1 MTDKSQRNEELRREQ
16 HLQLV
21 RARADKLLDEL
32 AKRDPLLA
40 LARSQRRAA
49 PERPNEIA
57 ASVLTLLREQL
68 KR

>member
-1 MTDKSQRNEELRREQ
+1 MTDKSQRDDKLRREQ
-16 HLQLV
+16 HLQRV
-21 RARADKLLDEL
+21 RERADKLLEEL

-40 LARSQRRAA
+40 MARSQRRAVQ
-49 PERPNEIA
+49 ERPNEIA

>member
-1 MTDKSQRNEELRREQ
+1 MTDKSQRDEQLRREQ
-16 HLQLV
+16 HVQ
-21 RARADKLLDEL
+21 RIRERADKLLDEL

-40 LARSQRRAA
+40 LARSQRRATQ
-49 PERPNEIA
+49 ERPNEIA

>member
-1 MTDKSQRNEELRREQ
+1 MTDKIQRDDKLRREQ
-16 HLQLV
+16 HLQ
-21 RARADKLLDEL
+21 RIRERADKLLEEL

-40 LARSQRRAA
+40 MARSQRRAA
-49 PERPNEIA
+49 QERPNEIA

>member
-1 MTDKSQRNEELRREQ
+1 MTDKSQRDDKLRREQ
-16 HLQLV
+16 HLQ
-21 RARADKLLDEL
+21 RIRERADKLLEEL

-40 LARSQRRAA
+40 MARSQRRAA
-49 PERPNEIA
+49 QERPNEIA

>member
-1 MTDKSQRNEELRREQ
+1 MNDKSRRAEELRREQ
-16 HLQLV
+16 QLQQI
-21 RARADKLLDEL
+21 RERADKLLGEL

-40 LARSQRRAA
+40 LARSQRRMQQ
-49 PERPNEIA
+49 ERPSDIA

>member
-1 MTDKSQRNEELRREQ
+1 MTDKTQRDDKLRREQ
-16 HLQLV
+16 HLQ
-21 RARADKLLDEL
+21 RIRERADKLLEEL

-40 LARSQRRAA
+40 MARSQRRAA
-49 PERPNEIA
+49 QERPNEIA

>member
-1 MTDKSQRNEELRREQ
+1 MTDKSQRDEKLRREQ
-16 HLQLV
+16 HLQ
-21 RARADKLLDEL
+21 RIRERADKLLEEL

-40 LARSQRRAA
+40 MARSQRRAVQ
-49 PERPNEIA
+49 ERPNEIA

>member
-1 MTDKSQRNEELRREQ
+1 MTDKTQRDDKLRREQ
-16 HLQLV
+16 HLQ
-21 RARADKLLDEL
+21 RIRERADKLLEEL

-40 LARSQRRAA
+40 MARSQRRAA
-49 PERPNEIA
+49 QERHNEIA

>member
-1 MTDKSQRNEELRREQ
+1 MTDQSQRNEKLRREQ
-16 HLQLV
+16 HLQQV
-21 RARADKLLDEL
+21 RERADKLLDAL

-40 LARSQRRAA
+40 LARSQRQATQ
-49 PERPNEIA
+49 ERPSEIA

>member
-1 MTDKSQRNEELRREQ
+1 MTEKSQRDEQLRREQ
-16 HLQLV
+16 HVKRV
-21 RARADKLLDEL
+21 RERADKLLAEL

-40 LARSQRRAA
+40 MARSQRRAA
-49 PERPNEIA
+49 HESPNEIS

>member
-1 MTDKSQRNEELRREQ
+1 MTDKSQRDDKLRREQ
-16 HLQLV
+16 HLQ
-21 RARADKLLDEL
+21 RIRERADRLLEEL

-40 LARSQRRAA
+40 MARSQRRAA
-49 PERPNEIA
+49 QERPNEIA

>member
-1 MTDKSQRNEELRREQ
+1 MTDKFQRDEKLRREQ
-16 HLQLV
+16 HLQ
-21 RARADKLLDEL
+21 RIRERADKLLEEL

-40 LARSQRRAA
+40 MARSQRRAVQ
-49 PERPNEIA
+49 ERPNEIA

>member
-1 MTDKSQRNEELRREQ
+1 MTDKSQRDDKLCREQ

-21 RARADKLLDEL
+21 RERADKLLEEL

-40 LARSQRRAA
+40 MARSQRRAA
-49 PERPNEIA
+49 QERPNEIA

>member
-1 MTDKSQRNEELRREQ
+1 MTDKSQRDDKLHREQ
-16 HLQLV
+16 HLQ
-21 RARADKLLDEL
+21 RIRERADKLLEEL

-40 LARSQRRAA
+40 MARSQRRAA
-49 PERPNEIA
+49 QERPNEIA

>member
-16 HLQLV
+16 QLQRIRE
-21 RARADKLLDEL
+21 RAERLLDQL

-40 LARSQRRAA
+40 LARSQRRSAQ
-49 PERPNEIA
+49 ERPNEIA
-57 ASVLTLLREQL
+57 TSVLTLLREQL